1 MVSAPSPDW
10 TAGFP
15 AEVDWPQTERKDP
28 PGFHE
33 AIWTWG
39 YDPAAR
45 VGYYLYLLHD
55 LEDETLRNESIT
67 LYLPDGRILR
77 GTGRGRKSAGR
88 VAAGDGLAVECIE
101 PFQQWETLYR
111 GTLFPV
117 AWNDPSPIGA
127 GMHVSLRF
135 SMHAG
140 APAWNVE
147 GDWGEAPPNMRY
159 HQLYRVTDGELAVGT
174 DRVAFGGTAMR
185 GHSRRER
192 DLSTYRGHVI
202 ATALFDDGRAFGT
215 FAFLGRGIE
224 FERPHGYVVLDG
236 RRHAAIVEEATPI
249 TRPRRQGEALRFVL
263 RGDFGRQS
271 IAGETLITTF
281 AVHTQGPQAGL
292 ATSSGIARYDWG
304 EGIAYGPVDRWH
316 TADVLVG

>member
-1 MVSAPSPDW
+1 VASSRDW
-10 TAGFP
+10 SAGFP

-55 LEDETLRNESIT
+55 LEDETLRNESIVV
-67 LYLPDGRILR
+67 YLPDGRILR
-77 GTGRGRKSAGR
+77 GAGRGRNSAGR

-101 PFQQWETLYR
+101 PFRHWETRYQ
-111 GTLFPV
+111 GTLVPV
-117 AWNDPSPIGA
+117 AWNDPAPIGDRVQ
-127 GMHVSLRF
+127 VSLRF
-135 SMHAG
+135 SMRAG

-159 HQLYRVTDGELAVGT
+159 HQLYRVTDGELAMGA
-174 DRVAFGGTAMR
+174 DRVSFGGTAMR

-192 DLSTYRGHVI
+192 DLSKYRGHVI
-202 ATALFDDGRAFGT
+202 ATALYDDGRAFGM
-215 FAFLGRGIE
+215 FAFFGSGTE

-236 RRHAAIVEEATPI
+236 QRHEAIVEEATPI
-249 TRPRRQGEALRFVL
+249 TRPRREGEKLRFVL
-263 RGDFGRQS
+263 RGDFGRLQ
-271 IAGETLITTF
+271 IAGETITTTF
-281 AVHTQGPQAGL
+281 TLRTQGPQAGL

-304 EGIAYGPVDRWH
+304 DGVAYGPIDRWH
-316 TADVLVG
+316 TADVLVRG